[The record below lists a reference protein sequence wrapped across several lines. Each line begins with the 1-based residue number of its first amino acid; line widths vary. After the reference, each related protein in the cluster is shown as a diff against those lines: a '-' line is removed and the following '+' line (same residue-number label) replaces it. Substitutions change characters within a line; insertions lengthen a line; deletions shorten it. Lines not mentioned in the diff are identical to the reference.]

1 MKKHLFVTLLL
12 LSGMPLSGAYVA
24 QANPVPQTQ
33 SQAAVVVRGTV
44 LDENNEPVIG
54 ASVVQKGTKNA
65 AATDVDGHFSI
76 KVTPG
81 TPLVISYVGYKT
93 MTMAAASDMIA
104 YMQPTT
110 EMLNELVA
118 IGYGNQKRAN
128 LTGAVATV
136 DVARTMESRSTA
148 DVAKAL
154 QGAVPG
160 LTITNSNGDI
170 NGTPQM
176 KIRGIGTFS
185 NSGSSSPL
193 IVVDGVPTEDLSYLD
208 PNDIADISVLKDAS
222 SAAVYGTRAAFGV
235 ILITTKMPATQDRVS
250 LTYTNNIG
258 WSQATTLP
266 GYSSVP
272 DQIRALMQ
280 ANNRQGAENEL
291 FGMYLDKMLPYAE
304 AWQAQN
310 AGAAAGYRE
319 MRPFQSWDDVGDYY
333 VNEDG
338 TGAMYYANWDV
349 TGIMFNNAAPSN
361 RHNVSLEGTSGQTS
375 YRLSFGYTGQ
385 QGLMT
390 FNPEKMHRYNA
401 TANIQ
406 TEIFSWLK
414 AGARIQFADKEYYS
428 PVLARR
434 TYEYMWR
441 WGSYFGPYGYMLD
454 ADGELVDCRNDIAYR
469 KQAGQGKDTAVQ
481 TRLTAWMEAQICKGL
496 SLHADFTYDF
506 QHVDHIGSY
515 LPVWCW
521 NTWGGNITTPAYAV
535 TQGATDAR
543 QSNSKDDMW
552 TMNVYGTYDLNFA
565 RDFNLKVMLGATA
578 ERERYSYIYAQKDY
592 LLNNDQPYINL
603 ATAGANGTGFSLS
616 NTLRNRSTAG
626 FFGRINFDYKNI
638 YLLELNARYD
648 GSSRFPKHDQWG
660 FFPSGS
666 IGYRFSEENYFKG
679 VKSWWSNGKIR
690 ASYGAIGNEAVGN
703 YRFISTISNV
713 GSGSVHWI
721 NGTAKVT
728 EFSMPSLVSESLTWE
743 KVYTIDAG
751 ADLGFFH
758 NALNLSFDWY
768 QRTTK
773 NMLGP
778 GETQPQVLGASA
790 PYQNN
795 GELRTRGWELSAN
808 WNHSFGDADIYVNA
822 SIGDAKT
829 KITKWNNATNTIYS
843 WQLGQS
849 NYIDGGTYG
858 DIWGFETER
867 YFEENDF
874 LGKDENGRWI
884 YAPGVASQV
893 PLQTDAFV
901 YGPGDIKFKDLNGD
915 GVINNGTD
923 GMIKLNGVYY
933 VPGDPGYE
941 AALADKDHKAVPVGT
956 IENHGDMKVIGNATP
971 RYEYSFRIGGALKG
985 FDLDLFFQGVGKR
998 NMWYASAFNMPL
1010 MRGADGTYDNM
1021 ESYNKMIFDEN
1032 NQIIGYEIDQ
1042 NNDFPCMYAGNIGAT
1057 LSGFNSYSG
1066 NHNFYPQSRYLM
1078 NMAYLRL
1085 KTLTFGYTL
1094 PQDLTRKAY
1103 IQKLRVYFSADNL
1116 ALLYNGNRKSH
1127 LDPEIAWGSTSSNT
1141 DAGNAN
1147 GSATFGRTTPM
1158 MRTFSCGLQVT
1169 F

>member
-1 MKKHLFVTLLL
+1 MRKHLFVTLLL
-12 LSGMPLSGAYVA
+12 LSGMPLCGVNVA
-24 QANPVPQTQ
+24 QSAPEPQSQ
-33 SQAAVVVRGTV
+33 SQAASVIRGTV

-54 ASVVQKGTKNA
+54 ASVVQKGTKVA

-76 KVTPG
+76 KVPAG

-93 MTMAAASDMIA
+93 MTMPAAADMIA

-118 IGYGNQKRAN
+118 IGYGSQKRAN

-136 DVARTMESRSTA
+136 DVARTMESRSTS
-148 DVAKAL
+148 DVTKAL

-176 KIRGIGTFS
+176 KIRGTGTFS
-185 NSGSSSPL
+185 NGGASSPL

-235 ILITTKMPATQDRVS
+235 ILITTKMPEKKDRVS
-250 LTYTNNIG
+250 LTYTNNFG

-280 ANNRQGAENEL
+280 ANNRMGAENEL

-304 AWQAQN
+304 AWEAQN
-310 AGAAAGYRE
+310 GGQAAGYRE
-319 MRPFQSWDDVGDYY
+319 MRPFQDWDNVGDYY
-333 VNEDG
+333 VNPDG

-349 TGIMFNNAAPSN
+349 TGIMFNSAAPSN
-361 RHNVSLEGTSGQTS
+361 RHNVSLEGTSGKTS

-390 FNPEKMHRYNA
+390 YNPERMHRYNA

-414 AGARIQFADKEYYS
+414 AGARIQFADKEYFS

-441 WGSYFGPYGYMLD
+441 WGSYFGPYGYMYD
-454 ADGELVDCRNDIAYR
+454 AQGNAIDCRNDIAYR
-469 KQAGQGKDTAVQ
+469 KQAGEGKDIAVQ
-481 TRLTAWMEAQICKGL
+481 TRMTAWMEATLAKGL

-515 LPVWCW
+515 LPVYCW
-521 NTWGGNITTPAYAV
+521 NTWGGNITNPAYAV

-543 QSNSKDDMW
+543 QSNTKDDMW
-552 TMNVYGTYDLNFA
+552 TMNVYANYNLTFA
-565 RDFNLKVMLGATA
+565 RDFNLKVMAGGTA

-592 LLNNDQPYINL
+592 LLNNDLPYIDL
-603 ATAGANGTGFSLS
+603 AIAGTKGTGFTLT
-616 NTLRNRSTAG
+616 NTLRNRATAG
-626 FFGRINFDYKNI
+626 FFGRINFDYKGI
-638 YLLELNARYD
+638 YLLELNGRYD
-648 GSSRFPKHDQWG
+648 GSSRFPAADQWA

-666 IGYRFSEENYFKG
+666 IGYRFSEENYFKP
-679 VKSWWSNGKIR
+679 VKSWWSNGKVR
-690 ASYGAIGNEAVGN
+690 ASYGSIGNEAVGN
-703 YRFISTISNV
+703 YRFISTVSAIS
-713 GSGSVHWI
+713 SGNIHWL
-721 NGTAKVT
+721 NGTAKIT
-728 EFSMPSLVSESLTWE
+728 ELGMPSLVSPTLTWE
-743 KVYTIDAG
+743 RVYTADAG
-751 ADLGFFH
+751 IDLGFF
-758 NALNLSFDWY
+758 NNSLNMSFDWY

-773 NMLGP
+773 DMLGP
-778 GETQPQVLGASA
+778 GPTLPAVLGASA

-795 GELRTRGWELSAN
+795 GELRTRGWELTAN

-822 SIGDAKT
+822 SIGDAVT
-829 KITKWNNATNTIYS
+829 KITKWNNQNNTIYS
-843 WQLGQS
+843 WQLGQDQ
-849 NYIDGGTYG
+849 YINGGTYG

-867 YFEENDF
+867 YFEEADF
-874 LGKDENGRWI
+874 LGKDASGNWI
-884 YAPGVASQV
+884 YAPGIASQV
-893 PLQTDAFV
+893 ALENEGFH
-901 YGPGDIKFKDLNGD
+901 YGPGDIKFKDLNND
-915 GVINNGTD
+915 GVINNGDPNMVDED
-923 GMIKLNGVYY
+923 GKPI
-933 VPGDPGYE
+933 
-941 AALADKDHKAVPVGT
+941 PVGT
-956 IENHGDMKVIGNATP
+956 VRNHGDMKVIGNAMP
-971 RYEYSFRIGGALKG
+971 RYEYSFRIGGSYKG
-985 FDLDLFFQGVGKR
+985 FDIDMFFQGVGKR

-1010 MRGADGTYDNM
+1010 MRGADATYSNM
-1021 ESYNKMIFDEN
+1021 ESYNKMIFDDQ

-1078 NMAYLRL
+1078 NMAYLRF
-1085 KTLTFGYTL
+1085 KTLTLGYTL
-1094 PQDLTRKAY
+1094 PYDITRKAL
-1103 IQKLRVYFSADNL
+1103 IQKARIYFSADNL

-1127 LDPEIAWGSTSSNT
+1127 LDPEIAWGSTSTNT
-1141 DAGNAN
+1141 AAGNAN

-1158 MRTFSCGLQVT
+1158 MRTFSFGIQVT

>member
-1 MKKHLFVTLLL
+1 MRKHLFVTLLL
-12 LSGMPLSGAYVA
+12 LSGMPLCGVNVA
-24 QANPVPQTQ
+24 MANPEPQSQ
-33 SQAAVVVRGTV
+33 SQAAGVIRGTV

-65 AATDVDGHFSI
+65 AATDVDGHFSL
-76 KVTPG
+76 KVAAG
-81 TPLVISYVGYKT
+81 TPVVISYVGYKT
-93 MTMAAASDMIA
+93 VTMPAQADMTV
-104 YMQPTT
+104 YLQPTT

-118 IGYGNQKRAN
+118 IGYGSQKRAN

-148 DVAKAL
+148 DVTKAL

-160 LTITNSNGDI
+160 LTITNSNGDL

-185 NSGSSSPL
+185 NSGASSPL

-235 ILITTKMPATQDRVS
+235 ILITTKMPQTQDRVS
-250 LTYTNNIG
+250 VTYTNNIG

-272 DQIRALMQ
+272 NQIRALMQ

-291 FGMYLDKMLPYAE
+291 FGMMLDTMLPYAE
-304 AWQAQN
+304 AWEAQN
-310 AGAAAGYRE
+310 AGKPAGYRE
-319 MRPFQSWDDVGDYY
+319 MKPFQSWDNVGDYY

-338 TGAMYYANWDV
+338 SGAMYYANWDV
-349 TGIMFNNAAPSN
+349 PGIMFNNAAPSN
-361 RHNVSLEGTSGQTS
+361 RHNVSLEGTSGKTQ

-385 QGLMT
+385 QGLMN
-390 FNPEKMHRYNA
+390 FNPEKMRRYNA
-401 TANIQ
+401 TANISTQ
-406 TEIFSWLK
+406 IFSWLK
-414 AGARIQFADKEYYS
+414 AGARIQFADKEYIA

-441 WGSYFGPYGYMLD
+441 WGSYFGPYGWMYDKDGNQID
-454 ADGELVDCRNDIAYR
+454 ARNDIAYR
-469 KQAGQGKDTAVQ
+469 KQAGEGKDVAVQ
-481 TRLTAWMEAQICKGL
+481 TRMTAWMEAQIIKGL

-515 LPVWCW
+515 LPVYCW
-521 NTWGGNITTPAYAV
+521 NTWGGNISNPAYAV

-565 RDFNLKVMLGATA
+565 KDFNLKVMLGATA

-592 LLNNDQPYINL
+592 LLNNDQPYIDL
-603 ATAGANGTGFSLS
+603 ATGGANKTGYQLT
-616 NTLRNRSTAG
+616 NTLRNRATAG
-626 FFGRINFDYKNI
+626 FFGRVNFDYKGI
-638 YLLELNARYD
+638 YLLEFNGRYD
-648 GSSRFPKHDQWG
+648 GSSRFPKDDQWG

-666 IGYRFSEENYFKG
+666 IGYRFSEESYFQPL
-679 VKSWWSNGKIR
+679 KSWWSNGKIR

-703 YRFISTISNV
+703 YRFISTVSAV
-713 GSGSVHWI
+713 APGSVHWLT
-721 NGTAKVT
+721 GTAKIT
-728 EFSMPSLVSESLTWE
+728 EFGMPTLVASSLTWE
-743 KVYTIDAG
+743 KVYTADAG
-751 ADLGFFH
+751 IDLGFF
-758 NALNLSFDWY
+758 NNSLNVSFDWY

-773 NMLGP
+773 DMLGP
-778 GETQPQVLGASA
+778 GPTQTAVLGASS

-822 SIGDAKT
+822 SIGDANT
-829 KITKWNNATNTIYS
+829 KITKWNNENNTIYS
-843 WQLGQS
+843 WQLGQTD
-849 NYIDGGTYG
+849 YINGGTYG
-858 DIWGFETER
+858 DIWGFETDR
-867 YFEENDF
+867 YFEEADF
-874 LGKDENGRWI
+874 VGKDKDGNWI
-884 YAPGVASQV
+884 YAPGVPDQTA
-893 PLQTDAFV
+893 LQTDAFV
-901 YGPGDIKFKDLNGD
+901 YGPGDIKFMDLNGD
-915 GVINNGTD
+915 GVINNG
-923 GMIKLNGVYY
+923 
-933 VPGDPGYE
+933 DPDMV
-941 AALADKDHKAVPVGT
+941 DKDGNKIPVGT
-956 IENHGDMKVIGNATP
+956 VRNHGDMKVIGNAMP
-971 RYEYSFRIGGALKG
+971 HYEYSFRIGGAFKG
-985 FDLDLFFQGVGKR
+985 FDIDMFFQGVGKR
-998 NMWYASAFNMPL
+998 DMWYASSFNMPL
-1010 MRGADGTYDNM
+1010 MRGADATYDNQD
-1021 ESYNKMIFDEN
+1021 SYNKMIFETVVDEKGKT
-1032 NQIIGYEIDQ
+1032 QQVITGYEIDQ

-1057 LSGFNSYSG
+1057 LSGFNAYSG

-1078 NMAYLRL
+1078 NMAYLRF

-1094 PQDLTRKAY
+1094 PIELTRKAL
-1103 IQKLRVYFSADNL
+1103 IQKARIYFSADNL

-1127 LDPEIAWGSTSSNT
+1127 IDPEIAWGSTSSNSS
-1141 DAGNAN
+1141 AGNAN

-1158 MRTFSCGLQVT
+1158 MRTFSFGVQVT